1 MYFRLNFEYNLEFF
15 SEWCYSDVGDISK
28 MLVAES
34 LCNIIYVGDFFHCIE
49 SVTNIDRLQ
58 HPSPTSL

>member
-15 SEWCYSDVGDISK
+15 RNDATV
-28 MLVAES
+28 MLVTF
-34 LCNIIYVGDFFHCIE
+34 LRCWWRNHYVGDFFQCIE

-58 HPSPTSL
+58 HPSPSSL